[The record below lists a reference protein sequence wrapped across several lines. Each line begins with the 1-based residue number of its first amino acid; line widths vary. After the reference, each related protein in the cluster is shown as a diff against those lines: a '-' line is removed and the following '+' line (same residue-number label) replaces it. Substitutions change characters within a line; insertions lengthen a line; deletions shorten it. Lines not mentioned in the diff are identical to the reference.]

1 MSSRLVLAGSSL
13 SVEFDLWEGGSVCE
27 GKLSASLP
35 SDSLPHPRPPAFT
48 SVLFFCDV
56 QLAAS

>member
-1 MSSRLVLAGSSL
+1 MRGEAQRELAL
-13 SVEFDLWEGGSVCE
+13 RQL
-27 GKLSASLP
+27 AA
-35 SDSLPHPRPPAFT
+35 PPAFT